1 MIPKVIHYCWFGHKP
16 LPKLARKCIQSWSKY
31 LPDWEIKEWN
41 EANFDVNAIPFAT
54 EAYNAGKYAFVS
66 DYARFAILA
75 EHGGVYLD
83 TDVEL
88 IKPWE
93 SLIAQAPFTGTEQ
106 TGLINPGLGFAM
118 PSGSDFCRAMMNT
131 YRSIHFINPDGS
143 HNLKTIC
150 DYSTEYFT
158 ARGYKSSDNQLTID
172 GITIFPPQV
181 LSPKSQINGELN
193 ITEETYAIH
202 HYAGSWLT
210 PYERFKLR
218 IKDLVGPA
226 LASKYINLK
235 KFLSGK

>member
-1 MIPKVIHYCWFGHKP
+1 MIPRIIHYCWFGRKP
-16 LPKLARKCIQSWSKY
+16 LPKLARKCIRSWHKY
-31 LPDWEIKEWN
+31 LPGWEIKEWN
-41 EANFDVNAIPFAT
+41 EDNFNVTQIPFTA

-93 SLIAQAPFTGTEQ
+93 SLIAKAPFAGSEQ

-118 PSGSDFCRAMMNT
+118 PRGNEFCRAMSET
-131 YRSIHFINPDGS
+131 YRSVHFVNPDGS
-143 HNLKTIC
+143 YNLKTIC
-150 DYSTEYFT
+150 DYSTEYF
-158 ARGYKSSDNQLTID
+158 AERGYKSDNKETVID
-172 GITIFPPQV
+172 SITIYPPQV

-218 IKDLVGPA
+218 VKDFTGPA
-226 LASKYINLK
+226 FAQFYITLK
-235 KFLSGK
+235 HKLTGL

>member
-1 MIPKVIHYCWFGHKP
+1 MIPKVIHYCWFGRKP
-16 LPKLARKCIQSWSKY
+16 LPKLARRCIQSWRRY
-31 LPDWEIKEWN
+31 LPEWEIKEWN
-41 EANFDVNAIPFAT
+41 EDNFDISETPFAA
-54 EAYNAGKYAFVS
+54 EAYKAGKYAFVS

-93 SLIAQAPFTGTEQ
+93 PLIDMAPFVGTEQ

-118 PSGSDFCRAMMNT
+118 PPGNDFCSAMLET
-131 YRSIHFINPDGS
+131 YRSVRFVNRDGS
-143 HNLKTIC
+143 YNLKTIC
-150 DYSTEYFT
+150 DYSTGYFT
-158 ARGYKSSDNQLTID
+158 ERGYKPADNQLTID
-172 GITIFPPQV
+172 GITIYPPQV
-181 LSPKSQINGELN
+181 LSPKSQINGEIN

-218 IKDLVGPA
+218 VKEVTGPTFTNF
-226 LASKYINLK
+226 YIRLK
-235 KFLSGK
+235 HKLLNK